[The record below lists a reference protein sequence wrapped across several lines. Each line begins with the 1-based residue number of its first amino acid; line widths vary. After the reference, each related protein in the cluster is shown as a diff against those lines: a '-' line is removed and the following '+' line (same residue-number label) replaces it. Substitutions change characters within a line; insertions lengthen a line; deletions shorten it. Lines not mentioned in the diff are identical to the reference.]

1 MNSKTRIIVCV
12 ALGLIALCAFFP
24 PRRPLGDRGPASRGC
39 LLDPEIDEAYAPGSF
54 GRQGRSFVWAT
65 VDGARLAAE
74 CIFILAGAGLVA
86 VLVNNKPKQS

>member
-24 PRRPLGDRGPASRGC
+24 PRRPLGDHGPALRGC
-39 LLDPEIDEAYAPGSF
+39 LLDPQINRAYAPGSSRP
-54 GRQGRSFVWAT
+54 GSSFVEAT

-74 CIFILAGAGLVA
+74 CLFILAGAGLVA